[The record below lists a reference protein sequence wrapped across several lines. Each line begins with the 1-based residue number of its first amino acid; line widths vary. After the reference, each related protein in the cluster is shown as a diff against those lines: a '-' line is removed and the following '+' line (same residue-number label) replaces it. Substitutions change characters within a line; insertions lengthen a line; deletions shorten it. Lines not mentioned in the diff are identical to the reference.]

1 MIMNFQVVDV
11 DAVVTGDVTLQNEN
25 FAACLGLVG
34 AVIRLNGLKERGLVR
49 NLIIF
54 ALGGITGGNQFFQA
68 QQLKVLRKELGEV
81 APLRVVARQ
90 QHGLATKHMGVVVE
104 IGVDFLLDV
113 GILRIEFV
121 VLRSLGI

>member
-1 MIMNFQVVDV
+1 MPFQVVDV
-11 DAVVTGDVTLQNEN
+11 DAVIAGDVTLQDKD
-25 FAACLGLVG
+25 FTVCLGLVG
-34 AVIRLNGLKERGLVR
+34 AVIGLNGLKERGLLR
-49 NLIIF
+49 NLISL
-54 ALGGITGGNQFFQA
+54 ALGGITGGNQFFQSE
-68 QQLKVLRKELGEV
+68 QFKVLRKELGEV

-90 QHGLATKHMGVVVE
+90 KHRLATKHMGVVVE